1 MGALRAEGGVVPVP
15 GVEPRVVRQLGE
27 HPGLQVVQERGEVL
41 RGPGLA
47 GTAGEHRHLLAV
59 NTGRGLDEHRR
70 SAVAPNLAIFDQ
82 QPSPPMVLTCTEC
95 DHTYEPTTEDF
106 AAGALPGQRIL
117 PI

>member
-1 MGALRAEGGVVPVP
+1 MIPVGAADLQSA
-15 GVEPRVVRQLGE
+15 RQS
-27 HPGLQVVQERGEVL
+27 
-41 RGPGLA
+41 
-47 GTAGEHRHLLAV
+47 AV